1 MVQFLP
7 FLERERMKLIID
19 DRYISLEEIRQAT
32 HVSLS
37 SESHFEENF
46 SLSHTFLM
54 NEIKKGKPIYGV
66 TTGYG
71 ASGKNYLTYEQ
82 SATLQQNLY
91 RFHGCGM
98 GEPLS
103 PRIARYALICR
114 LISLS
119 KGKSGIS
126 YELLQRLILLLEK
139 EMIPVIPSL
148 GSVGA
153 SGDLTPLSYIA
164 AVIAGE
170 REVWY
175 EGTIQPTHEVYAKLG
190 ITPYVFKPK
199 EALAIMN
206 GTTIMS
212 AIALDGL
219 ERFEVLLASMESF
232 VAGMFEVLLG
242 DTTPLDSF
250 VHEAKPF
257 SGQIQSAANIKAKI
271 EGSKLTHGRD
281 DRYDKFFAD
290 HDLNI
295 QDTYSV
301 RCAPQVLGVIRD
313 NLEISKQWVEQEIN
327 SVNDNPLID
336 GKNQKIYTSG
346 NFYGGYV
353 AHAMDTLK
361 ICAANLADLLDKEFA
376 LLVDHKFNRGLGENL
391 KLSREPYFH
400 GFKAMQ
406 ITLSSL
412 SADVIKNTTAAS
424 IHSRPT
430 ESLNQDKVSM
440 GTTAA
445 LDFQKMLEPIG
456 LMLSIAFM
464 GLAQAVDIRGKQ
476 SVSPTLL
483 KHHDAIREHAKAL
496 LEDRRMDIDIHKIH
510 KIVCKGLL
518 A

>member
-1 MVQFLP
+1 MNLS
-7 FLERERMKLIID
+7 ID
-19 DRYISLEEIRQAT
+19 KRYITLDEIIQASQVNISTDQAFLDYINKT
-32 HVSLS
+32 HD
-37 SESHFEENF
+37 
-46 SLSHTFLM
+46 FLM
-54 NEIKKGKPIYGV
+54 NQIRDGKPIYGI

-71 ASGKNYLTYEQ
+71 ASGKNYVTFED
-82 SATLQQNLY
+82 SKTLQKNLF
-91 RFHGCGM
+91 RFHGCGI
-98 GEPLS
+98 GKNLS
-103 PRIARYALICR
+103 HKVCRYAVIMR
-114 LISLS
+114 TISLS
-119 KGKSGIS
+119 KARSGVS
-126 YELLQRLILLLEK
+126 VELLHRL
-139 EMIPVIPSL
+139 EMLVQKDIIPVIPSQ

-170 REVWY
+170 REVY
-175 EGTIQPTHEVYAKLG
+175 YQGEIKPAIEVYESLG
-190 ITPYVFKPK
+190 ITPYEFKPK

-212 AIALDGL
+212 AIALAAI
-219 ERFEVLLASMESF
+219 EEFEVILDSMESY

-242 DTTPLDSF
+242 DDTPVADF
-250 VHEAKPF
+250 VHDSKPF
-257 SGQIQSAANIKAKI
+257 SGQIATAKNIQNKI
-271 EGSKLTHGRD
+271 AGSKLTHGRD

-290 HDLNI
+290 NDLNI
-295 QDTYSV
+295 QDNYSM
-301 RCAPQVLGVIRD
+301 RCAPQVLGVVRD
-313 NLEISKQWVEQEIN
+313 NLDISKKWVETEVN

-336 GKNQKIYTSG
+336 GENEKIYTSG

-391 KLSREPYFH
+391 KLSHEPFYH

-406 ITLSSL
+406 ISLSSL

-445 LDFQKMLEPIG
+445 NDFAKMIPELYN
-456 LMLSIAFM
+456 MLSIAFIGM
-464 GLAQAVDIRGKQ
+464 AQAVDIRGNDQ
-476 SVSPTLL
+476 VSPHL
-483 KHHDAIREHAKAL
+483 KNIYNATREIVKPL
-496 LEDRRMDIDIHKIH
+496 YEDRRMDIDIVEMYK
-510 KIVCKGLL
+510 LL
-518 A
+518 EAGTFK

>member
-1 MVQFLP
+1 MGEKNLS
-7 FLERERMKLIID
+7 ID
-19 DRYISLEEIRQAT
+19 KRYITLDEIIQASQVNISTDQAFLDYINKT
-32 HVSLS
+32 HD
-37 SESHFEENF
+37 
-46 SLSHTFLM
+46 FLM
-54 NEIKKGKPIYGV
+54 NQIRDGKPIYGI

-71 ASGKNYLTYEQ
+71 ASGKNYVTFED
-82 SATLQQNLY
+82 SKTLQKNLF
-91 RFHGCGM
+91 RFHGCGI
-98 GEPLS
+98 GKNLS
-103 PRIARYALICR
+103 HKVCRYAVIMR
-114 LISLS
+114 TISLS
-119 KGKSGIS
+119 KARSGVS
-126 YELLQRLILLLEK
+126 VELLHRL
-139 EMIPVIPSL
+139 EMLVQKDIIPVIPSQ

-170 REVWY
+170 REVY
-175 EGTIQPTHEVYAKLG
+175 YQGEIKPAIEVYESLG
-190 ITPYVFKPK
+190 ITPYEFKPK

-212 AIALDGL
+212 AIALAAI
-219 ERFEVLLASMESF
+219 EEFEIILDSMESY

-242 DTTPLDSF
+242 DDTPVADF
-250 VHEAKPF
+250 VHDSKPF
-257 SGQIQSAANIKAKI
+257 SGQIATAKNIKNKI
-271 EGSKLTHGRD
+271 AGSKLTHGRD

-290 HDLNI
+290 NDLNI
-295 QDTYSV
+295 QDNYSM
-301 RCAPQVLGVIRD
+301 RCAPQVLGVVRD
-313 NLEISKQWVEQEIN
+313 NLDISKKWVETEVN

-336 GKNQKIYTSG
+336 GENEKIYTSG

-391 KLSREPYFH
+391 KLSHEPFYH

-406 ITLSSL
+406 ISLSSL

-445 LDFQKMLEPIG
+445 NDFAKMIPELYN
-456 LMLSIAFM
+456 MLSIAFIGM
-464 GLAQAVDIRGKQ
+464 AQAVDIRGNDQ
-476 SVSPTLL
+476 VSPHL
-483 KHHDAIREHAKAL
+483 KNIYNATREVVKPL
-496 LEDRRMDIDIHKIH
+496 YEDRRMDIDIIEMYK
-510 KIVCKGLL
+510 LL
-518 A
+518 EAGTFK

>member
-1 MVQFLP
+1 
-7 FLERERMKLIID
+7 MKLTID
-19 DRYISLEEIRQAT
+19 KKTVTLESIKQAT
-32 HVSLS
+32 SI
-37 SESHFEENF
+37 
-46 SLSHTFLM
+46 
-54 NEIKKGKPIYGV
+54 EISKDKIFIDFINQTHDFMMDTIKQGKPIYGI

-71 ASGKNYLTYEQ
+71 DSGKNYINYEDA
-82 SATLQQNLY
+82 ATLQVNLF
-91 RFHGCGM
+91 RFHGCGI
-98 GEPLS
+98 GINLS
-103 PRIARYALICR
+103 YEVCRYAVIMR
-114 LISLS
+114 TISLS
-119 KGKSGIS
+119 KARSGVSIN
-126 YELLQRLILLLEK
+126 LLHRL
-139 EMIPVIPSL
+139 EMLIQKDIIPVIPSQ

-170 REVWY
+170 REVY
-175 EGTIQPTHEVYAKLG
+175 YKGEIKDVMEVYSELG
-190 ITPYVFKPK
+190 ITPYTFEPK

-212 AIALDGL
+212 AIALKAI
-219 ERFEVLLASMESF
+219 EEFEIILDSMESY

-242 DTTPLDSF
+242 DDTPIADF
-250 VHEAKPF
+250 VHDSKPF
-257 SGQIQSAANIKAKI
+257 SGQIASAKNIKRKI
-271 EGSKLTHGRD
+271 QGSQLTHGRD
-281 DRYDKFFAD
+281 SRYDKFFAD
-290 HDLNI
+290 NNLNI
-295 QDTYSV
+295 QDTYSM

-313 NLEISKQWVEQEIN
+313 NLVISKNWVETEIN

-336 GKNQKIYTSG
+336 GENKVIYTSG

-391 KLSREPYFH
+391 KLSKEPFFH

-406 ITLSSL
+406 ISLSSL

-445 LDFQKMLEPIG
+445 NDFAKMMPDLHN
-456 LMLSIAFM
+456 MLSIAFIGM
-464 GLAQAVDIRGKQ
+464 AQAVDIRGNDK
-476 SVSPTLL
+476 VSPHL
-483 KHHDAIREHAKAL
+483 KTIHDEIRTIVKPL
-496 LEDRRMDIDIHKIH
+496 LEDRRMDGDIKNIN
-510 KIVCKGLL
+510 KMLKNAKFI
-518 A
+518 

>member
-1 MVQFLP
+1 MTLTIDKRTVDLNEITAADKIIISSNDSFMTSV
-7 FLERERMKLIID
+7 ERAHD
-19 DRYISLEEIRQAT
+19 
-32 HVSLS
+32 
-37 SESHFEENF
+37 
-46 SLSHTFLM
+46 FLM
-54 NEIKKGKPIYGV
+54 EQIKTKPIYGI

-71 ASGKNYLTYEQ
+71 ASGKNYVSYED
-82 SATLQQNLY
+82 TERLQKNLF
-91 RFHGCGM
+91 RFHGCGV
-98 GEPLS
+98 GDNLS
-103 PRIARYALICR
+103 KKVCRYAIIMR
-114 LISLS
+114 TVSLS
-119 KGKSGIS
+119 KGRSAVS
-126 YELLQRLILLLEK
+126 MNLLHRL
-139 EMIPVIPSL
+139 EMLIDKDIIPVIPSQ

-170 REVWY
+170 REVY
-175 EGTIQPTHEVYAKLG
+175 YKDEIRAVSEVYNELG
-190 ITPYVFKPK
+190 IEPYVFKPK

-212 AIALDGL
+212 AIALDAI
-219 ERFEVLLASMESF
+219 ESFEVILDSMESY
-232 VAGMFEVLLG
+232 VAGMFEMLLG
-242 DTTPLDSF
+242 DDTPVSDF
-250 VHEAKPF
+250 VHESKPF
-257 SGQIQSAANIKAKI
+257 SGQIIVAKNIKNKMA
-271 EGSKLTHGRD
+271 GSKLTHGRD
-281 DRYDKFFAD
+281 DRYAKFFED
-290 HDLNI
+290 NDLNI
-295 QDTYSV
+295 QDNYSM

-313 NLEISKQWVEQEIN
+313 NLMISKNWVETEIN

-336 GKNQKIYTSG
+336 GENQKIYTSG

-391 KLSREPYFH
+391 KLAPESYYH

-445 LDFQKMLEPIG
+445 NDFAKMMPDLHN
-456 LMLSIAFM
+456 MLSIAFM
-464 GLAQAVDIRGKQ
+464 GMAQAVDIRGKAK
-476 SVSPTLL
+476 VSPHLRNIY
-483 KHHDAIREHAKAL
+483 DVIRQDVEAL
-496 LEDRRMDIDIHKIH
+496 REDRRMDIDIKQM
-510 KIVCKGLL
+510 KTLL
-518 A
+518 VDGKFA

>member
-1 MVQFLP
+1 LHR
-7 FLERERMKLIID
+7 LEMLIQKDI
-19 DRYISLEEIRQAT
+19 
-32 HVSLS
+32 
-37 SESHFEENF
+37 
-46 SLSHTFLM
+46 
-54 NEIKKGKPIYGV
+54 
-66 TTGYG
+66 
-71 ASGKNYLTYEQ
+71 
-82 SATLQQNLY
+82 
-91 RFHGCGM
+91 
-98 GEPLS
+98 
-103 PRIARYALICR
+103 
-114 LISLS
+114 
-119 KGKSGIS
+119 
-126 YELLQRLILLLEK
+126 
-139 EMIPVIPSL
+139 IPVIPSQ

-170 REVWY
+170 REVY
-175 EGTIQPTHEVYAKLG
+175 YKDEIRDVTDVYNELG
-190 ITPYVFKPK
+190 IEPYEFNPK

-212 AIALDGL
+212 AIALDAI
-219 ERFEVLLASMESF
+219 ESFEVILDSMESY
-232 VAGMFEVLLG
+232 VAGMFEMLLG
-242 DTTPLDSF
+242 DDTPVSDF
-250 VHEAKPF
+250 VHDSKPF
-257 SGQIQSAANIKAKI
+257 SGQIASAKNIKNKMQ
-271 EGSKLTHGRD
+271 GSQLTHGRD
-281 DRYDKFFAD
+281 DRYAKFFED
-290 HDLNI
+290 NDLNI
-295 QDTYSV
+295 QDNYSM

-313 NLEISKQWVEQEIN
+313 NLMISKNWVETEIN

-336 GKNQKIYTSG
+336 GENEKIYTSG

-391 KLSREPYFH
+391 KLAPEPYYH

-445 LDFQKMLEPIG
+445 NDFAKMMPDLHN
-456 LMLSIAFM
+456 MLSIAFLGM
-464 GLAQAVDIRGKQ
+464 AQGVDIRGIDK
-476 SVSPTLL
+476 VSPHL
-483 KHHDAIREHAKAL
+483 KNIYDEIRVVAKPL
-496 LEDRRMDIDIHKIH
+496 LEDRRMDKDIQNMKCLLIDGKF
-510 KIVCKGLL
+510 

>member
-1 MVQFLP
+1 MRLTI
-7 FLERERMKLIID
+7 ERRHI
-19 DRYISLEEIRQAT
+19 RLEEIIDAKSIQISQEADFTQHITQA
-32 HVSLS
+32 H
-37 SESHFEENF
+37 E
-46 SLSHTFLM
+46 FLI
-54 NEIKKGKPIYGV
+54 EQIKTKPIYGI

-71 ASGKNYLTYEQ
+71 ASGKNYVSYEDAQ
-82 SATLQQNLY
+82 ILQKNLF
-91 RFHGCGM
+91 RFHGCGV
-98 GEPLS
+98 GKNLS
-103 PRIARYALICR
+103 IKVCRYAVIMR
-114 LISLS
+114 SISLS
-119 KGKSGIS
+119 KGRSAVSMALLKRL
-126 YELLQRLILLLEK
+126 ELLSEEDI
-139 EMIPVIPSL
+139 IPVIPSQ

-170 REVWY
+170 REVY
-175 EGTIQPTHEVYAKLG
+175 YQNEILPVSEVYKKLN
-190 ITPYVFKPK
+190 IEAYTFLPK

-212 AIALDGL
+212 AIALDAL
-219 ERFEVLLASMESF
+219 EEFEIIVDSMESY

-242 DTTPLDSF
+242 DDTPVADF
-250 VHEAKPF
+250 VHDSKPF
-257 SGQIQSAANIKAKI
+257 SGQITAAKNIQNKI
-271 EGSKLTHGRD
+271 SGSKLTHGRD
-281 DRYDKFFAD
+281 DRYSKFFED
-290 HDLNI
+290 NDLNI
-295 QDTYSV
+295 QDNYSM

-313 NLEISKQWVEQEIN
+313 NLSISKNWVETEIN
-327 SVNDNPLID
+327 AVNDNPLID
-336 GKNQKIYTSG
+336 GENQKIYTSG

-391 KLSREPYFH
+391 KLAPESYYH

-445 LDFQKMLEPIG
+445 NDFAKMMPELHN
-456 LMLSIAFM
+456 MLAIAFIGM
-464 GLAQAVDIRGKQ
+464 AQAVDIRGV
-476 SVSPTLL
+476 SEVSPHLNKIYNT
-483 KHHDAIREHAKAL
+483 IREEVKPL
-496 LEDRRMDIDIHKIH
+496 QEDRRMDFDIQKINQ
-510 KIVCKGLL
+510 LL
-518 A
+518 TEGEFV

>member
-1 MVQFLP
+1 MNL
-7 FLERERMKLIID
+7 KID
-19 DRYISLEEIRQAT
+19 KRYITLDEIIKSSNIQISKDKEFLDYINHT
-32 HVSLS
+32 HD
-37 SESHFEENF
+37 
-46 SLSHTFLM
+46 FLM
-54 NEIKKGKPIYGV
+54 NEIKDGKPIYGI

-71 ASGKNYLTYEQ
+71 ASGKNYVSYED
-82 SATLQQNLY
+82 SKTLQKNLF
-91 RFHGCGM
+91 RFHGCGI
-98 GEPLS
+98 GVNLS
-103 PRIARYALICR
+103 HKVCRYAVIMR
-114 LISLS
+114 TISLS
-119 KGKSGIS
+119 KARSGVS
-126 YELLQRLILLLEK
+126 VELLKRLELLIK
-139 EMIPVIPSL
+139 EDIIPVIPSQ

-170 REVWY
+170 REVY
-175 EGTIQPTHEVYAKLG
+175 YKGEIKNVMEVYNELN
-190 ITPYVFKPK
+190 ITAYEFKPK

-212 AIALDGL
+212 AIALDAI
-219 ERFEVLLASMESF
+219 EEFEIILNSMESY

-242 DTTPLDSF
+242 DDTPVEDF
-250 VHEAKPF
+250 VHESKPF
-257 SGQIQSAANIKAKI
+257 SGQIQTAKNIKNKI
-271 EGSKLTHGRD
+271 QGSKLTHGRD

-290 HDLNI
+290 NDLNI
-295 QDTYSV
+295 QDTYSM

-313 NLEISKQWVEQEIN
+313 NLIISKNWVETEIN

-336 GKNQKIYTSG
+336 GENKKIYTSG

-391 KLSREPYFH
+391 KLSPEPFYH

-406 ITLSSL
+406 ISLSSL

-445 LDFQKMLEPIG
+445 NDFAKMILDLYN
-456 LMLSIAFM
+456 MLSIAFIGM
-464 GLAQAVDIRGKQ
+464 AQAVDIRGE
-476 SVSPTLL
+476 SEASPHL
-483 KHHDAIREHAKAL
+483 KNIYDEIRKIIKPL
-496 LEDRRMDIDIHKIH
+496 YEDRRMDFDIVNINKILRNS
-510 KIVCKGLL
+510 KLV
-518 A
+518 

>member
-1 MVQFLP
+1 MQLTIDARHIT
-7 FLERERMKLIID
+7 LDEIINATSVD
-19 DRYISLEEIRQAT
+19 ISQNPT
-32 HVSLS
+32 
-37 SESHFEENF
+37 FETQF
-46 SLSHTFLM
+46 SLGHTFLM
-54 NEIKKGKPIYGV
+54 NEIKQGKPIYGV

-82 SATLQQNLY
+82 SAILQQNLY
-91 RFHGCGM
+91 RFHGCGV
-98 GEPLS
+98 GEPLNHE
-103 PRIARYALICR
+103 IARYMVIIR

-119 KGKSGIS
+119 KGRSGIS
-126 YELLQRLILLLEK
+126 YALLQRLQLLLK
-139 EMIPVIPSL
+139 HDIIPVIPSL

-164 AVIAGE
+164 AAIAGE

-175 EGTIQPTHEVYAKLG
+175 EGKLQNTSDVYAKLG

-206 GTTIMS
+206 GTASMS
-212 AIALDGL
+212 AIALSSLTKFTTIL
-219 ERFEVLLASMESF
+219 ESMESF
-232 VAGMFEVLLG
+232 VSAMFELLLS

-250 VHEAKPF
+250 VHESKPF
-257 SGQIQSAANIKAKI
+257 VGQIKTAQAIKTKL

-290 HDLNI
+290 NELNI
-295 QDTYSV
+295 QDTYSI
-301 RCAPQVLGVIRD
+301 RCAPQVLGVVRD
-313 NLEISKQWVEQEIN
+313 NLEISKNWVEQEIN

-361 ICAANLADLLDKEFA
+361 VCAANVADLLDKEFA
-376 LLVDHKFNRGLGENL
+376 LLVDHKFNRGIGENI

-424 IHSRPT
+424 IHSRST
-430 ESLNQDKVSM
+430 ESMNQDKVSM

-445 LDFQKMLEPIG
+445 LDFAKMLEPLE

-464 GLAQAVDIRGKQ
+464 GVAQAVDIRGKEL
-476 SVSPTLL
+476 VSPTLL
-483 KHHDAIREHAKAL
+483 KHYHSIREFANPL
-496 LEDRRMDIDIHKIH
+496 LEDRRMDLEILGVRNILQAGK
-510 KIVCKGLL
+510 LT
-518 A
+518 